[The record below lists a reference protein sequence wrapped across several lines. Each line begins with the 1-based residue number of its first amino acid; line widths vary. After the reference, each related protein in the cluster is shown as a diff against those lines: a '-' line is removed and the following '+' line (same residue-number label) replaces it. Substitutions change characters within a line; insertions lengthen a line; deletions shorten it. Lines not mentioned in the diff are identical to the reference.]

1 MTTGFIQTPLGLTIT
16 KDPMAVLTY
25 TLDWAEWL
33 EPGDSL
39 ATLDFT
45 IQARANDPAPLV
57 KQVADIAGTK
67 TYITLSGGQVGKVY
81 TVTAFITT
89 AAGEQDRRNF
99 KVNVMNRTA

>member
-1 MTTGFIQTPLGLTIT
+1 MTTGFIQTPLGLTIS
-16 KDPMAVLTY
+16 KDPQAVLTY

-39 ATLDFT
+39 ASLDFS

-57 KQVADIAGTK
+57 KQASDIAGTR

-81 TVTAFITT
+81 TVTSLITT

-99 KVNVMNRTA
+99 KVRVENRSA